1 MEISFAM
8 NERKIKIY
16 VLLSVILLLGG
27 CAAAVVT
34 GGAATASMAI
44 DKRTTGTFIED
55 QAIEFKISEAF
66 RNDDEI
72 NKQAHWNAI
81 SYNTKVLL
89 TGEAPTEPLR
99 RRMVELA
106 SSIAKV
112 TGVHNEITVAA
123 PSSMM
128 SRSSDTV
135 ITGKVKTKL
144 LADKNTEGLN
154 IKVATEKGVVYLMGL
169 VSREQANLA
178 TNVVRQTGG
187 VQKVVKLF
195 EYIN

>member
-1 MEISFAM
+1 M
-8 NERKIKIY
+8 NERNLRIY
-16 VLLSVILLLGG
+16 LLLSVIVLLGG

-34 GGAATASMAI
+34 GGAATASVAI
-44 DKRTTGTFIED
+44 DKRTTGTIIED
-55 QAIEFKISEAF
+55 QAIEFKISDAF

-72 NKQAHWNAI
+72 KKQAHWNVI

-89 TGEAPTEPLR
+89 TGEVPSETLR

-106 SSIAKV
+106 LAVPKV
-112 TGVHNEITVAA
+112 TGVHNEITIAA

-144 LADKNTEGLN
+144 LADKNTEGLS
-154 IKVATEKGVVYLMGL
+154 IKVVTEKGVVYLMGL

-178 TNVVRQTGG
+178 TDVVRQTGG

-195 EYIN
+195 EYID

>member
-1 MEISFAM
+1 M
-8 NERKIKIY
+8 KINFFRLYILLTII
-16 VLLSVILLLGG
+16 VLLNG

-34 GGAATASMAI
+34 GGAAGASMAI
-44 DKRTTGTFIED
+44 DKRTTGTIIED
-55 QAIEFKISEAF
+55 QAIELKVSQAF
-66 RNDDEI
+66 RDDEEI
-72 NKQAHWNAI
+72 KTKAHWNVI

-89 TGEAPTEPLR
+89 TGEAPDENLR
-99 RRMVELA
+99 GRMTVLA
-106 SSIAKV
+106 SAVPKV
-112 TGVHNEITVAA
+112 TQVYNEISIAA

-144 LADKNTEGLN
+144 LADNNTEGLS

-169 VSREQANLA
+169 VSREQADLA
-178 TNVVRQTGG
+178 TDIVRQTGG

-195 EYIN
+195 EYTD

>member
-1 MEISFAM
+1 M
-8 NERKIKIY
+8 IY
-16 VLLSVILLLGG
+16 LLLSVIVLLGG

-44 DKRTTGTFIED
+44 DNRTTGTIIED
-55 QAIEFKISEAF
+55 QAIEIKISEAF

-72 NKQAHWNAI
+72 RKQAHWNAI

-89 TGEAPTEPLR
+89 TGEAPTETLR
-99 RRMVELA
+99 RRMAELV
-106 SSIAKV
+106 SDVPKV
-112 TGVHNEITVAA
+112 TGVHNEMTIAA

-144 LADKNTEGLN
+144 LADKNTKGMS

-169 VSREQANLA
+169 VSREQADLA
-178 TNVVRQTGG
+178 TDVARQTGG

-195 EYIN
+195 EYTD

>member
-1 MEISFAM
+1 MNNSTIRIYLLLVVIIS
-8 NERKIKIY
+8 
-16 VLLSVILLLGG
+16 LGG

-34 GGAATASMAI
+34 GGAAGASMAI
-44 DKRTTGTFIED
+44 DKRTTGTIIED
-55 QAIEFKISEAF
+55 QAIELKISEAF
-66 RNDDEI
+66 RDNEEI
-72 NKQAHWNAI
+72 RKQAHWNAI

-89 TGEAPTEPLR
+89 TGEAPSEILR
-99 RRMVELA
+99 NRMADLA
-106 SSIAKV
+106 SRVPKV
-112 TGVHNEITVAA
+112 TGVHNEITIAA

-144 LADKNTEGLN
+144 LADKNTEGLS

-178 TNVVRQTGG
+178 TDIVRQTGG

-195 EYIN
+195 EYID

>member
-1 MEISFAM
+1 M
-8 NERKIKIY
+8 NERNLIIY
-16 VLLSVILLLGG
+16 LLLTVIVLLGG

-34 GGAATASMAI
+34 GGAATASMAV
-44 DKRTTGTFIED
+44 DNRTTGTIIED
-55 QAIEFKISEAF
+55 QAIEFKVSEAF
-66 RNDDEI
+66 RNDEEI
-72 NKQAHWNAI
+72 KKQAHWNVI

-89 TGEAPTEPLR
+89 TGEAPTETLR
-99 RRMVELA
+99 RRMAELT
-106 SSIAKV
+106 SGVPKV
-112 TGVHNEITVAA
+112 TGVHNEITIAA
-123 PSSMM
+123 PSSIM

-169 VSREQANLA
+169 INREQADLA
-178 TNVVRQTGG
+178 TDIVRQTGG

-195 EYIN
+195 EYID

>member
-1 MEISFAM
+1 MA
-8 NERKIKIY
+8 
-16 VLLSVILLLGG
+16 LGG

-34 GGAATASMAI
+34 GGAAGASMAL
-44 DKRTTGTFIED
+44 DKRTTGTIIED
-55 QAIEFKISEAF
+55 ESIELKISEAY
-66 RNDDEI
+66 RKDKEI
-72 NKQAHWNAI
+72 RKQAHWNAI

-89 TGEAPTEPLR
+89 TGEAPTESMKN
-99 RRMVELA
+99 RMAELA
-106 SSIAKV
+106 SRIPKV
-112 TGVHNEITVAA
+112 TTVHNEITIAA

-169 VSREQANLA
+169 VSRQQGNLA
-178 TNVVRQTGG
+178 TDIVRKTGG

-195 EYIN
+195 EYTD